1 MKRQVFKPYQQKQGM
16 VLPPSLEEMI
26 PAGHL
31 VRVVDEMVEQMNVEP
46 LLKQYKGG
54 GTSAYHPKM
63 MLK

>member
-31 VRVVDEMVEQMNVEP
+31 VRVVDEMVE
-46 LLKQYKGG
+46 L
-54 GTSAYHPKM
+54 
-63 MLK
+63 